1 MPNMLEGVS
10 EEWEQSLEVRDRVRA
25 HRSLFVPVPTSETVE
40 ISVACGEENYHV
52 LKPLA
57 KRLQQPD
64 GTVGQLYIP
73 DIKKQFF
80 CRIFKILNM
89 CVCLFSP

>member
-1 MPNMLEGVS
+1 MPNMLAGVS
-10 EEWEQSLEVRDRVRA
+10 EEWEQSLEVRERVRYTKC
-25 HRSLFVPVPTSETVE
+25 LFVPCPTSEAVE
-40 ISVACGEENYHV
+40 INVACGSENYHV

-57 KRLQQPD
+57 RRLQQPD

-80 CRIFKILNM
+80 CCTF
-89 CVCLFSP
+89 